1 MSQSHAVAV
10 DGSDVSWFPRHCVT
24 NSVSDPASRCAAC
37 VRDGRLE
44 LVPEEMAAELVDCDG
59 VLVITMA
66 GGVVS
71 LTRDDMR
78 ALLEASRR

>member
-10 DGSDVSWFPRHCVT
+10 DGSGRLVVPKALRDELGIRPGQSLRG
-24 NSVSDPASRCAAC
+24 C